1 MSKWVLKGLR
11 TGIVTTRYPG
21 SMETSPGVSPGRPVS
36 TVLRG
41 QRGLPEIPSC
51 PTGALVQRA
60 GKTTVDH
67 KRCIHC
73 RRCVRASTPFV
84 EWEWGYEWAE
94 WTSTDPKEMEGL
106 GPSFSRSLH
115 IRFVDVGACG
125 ACMSE
130 VAQLTKP
137 HYNLHRLGFFFTPSP
152 READVLLVA
161 GPGTDHMRRALE
173 KVYDSMPTPKK
184 VVAVGTCSLSGGLF
198 GPSFASEA
206 GVTGIVPVSV
216 GVPGCPPPPLAI
228 LHGLLVVVGR
238 RPATS
243 LTDATNQMRGDSQ

>member
-11 TGIVTTRYPG
+11 TGIVTTHYPG
-21 SMETSPGVSPGRPVS
+21 AMETSPGVSPGRPVS
-36 TVLRG
+36 VADSG
-41 QRGLPEIPSC
+41 ARGLPEISSC
-51 PTGALVQRA
+51 PTEAIFQRG
-60 GKTTVDH
+60 GKATVDH

-73 RRCVRASTPFV
+73 RRCVRAGTPFV

-94 WTSTDPKEMEGL
+94 WTSTDPQKMEGF

-115 IRFVDVGACG
+115 IRFVDAGACG

-130 VAQLTKP
+130 VAQLAKP

-152 READVLLVA
+152 RDADVLLVA
-161 GPGTDHMRRALE
+161 GPGTDHMTRALE

-198 GPSFASEA
+198 GPSFACKA
-206 GVTGIVPVSV
+206 GVTEIVPVDL

-228 LHGLLVVVGR
+228 LHGLLVLVGR
-238 RPATS
+238 RPAIS
-243 LTDATNQMRGDSQ
+243 LPGAMDPMQGDTP